1 MVLLKNTLDHKG
13 CIVAFLR
20 LILTLCICKCW
31 SVENMFDQM
40 TRLGRVWRWEE
51 WCQEKLQK
59 QFSVEMQLPTFGVFP
74 LFVKW
79 MIECQ
84 KITLFFKSR
93 MLNIKYCW
101 RATFGHFLGWRGLSL
116 ALIQLC
122 WGRYAPAGEM
132 TRHPWEFLSN
142 NYLHIVQLEKYAFM
156 EYVYSACKIS
166 AIERF
171 FLWSA
176 QSKQRWSG
184 K

>member
-1 MVLLKNTLDHKG
+1 
-13 CIVAFLR
+13 
-20 LILTLCICKCW
+20 
-31 SVENMFDQM
+31 
-40 TRLGRVWRWEE
+40 
-51 WCQEKLQK
+51 
-59 QFSVEMQLPTFGVFP
+59 MQLPTFGVFP

-79 MIECQ
+79 MIECW
-84 KITLFFKSR
+84 KITFFFKSR

-171 FLWSA
+171 FCGVRNPNRGGVGRRGGHKWTSNANFATQPSLRQNTPIFIKKYMYFVVYWRMWCFHHLLRLFILVEA
-176 QSKQRWSG
+176 
-184 K
+184 